1 MLIFQNTK
9 EAGEECKNQQQGV
22 DTTLGV
28 LIRDTKILSK

>member
-9 EAGEECKNQQQGV
+9 EAGEESKNKQQGV